1 MSYINNVHILVYV
14 IFGLVGIIVGKF
26 FAWVNVRLCEEKKV
40 FSKEFFSANK
50 AGIKQSYINMI
61 VIACLYIAL
70 LARFGLEDTF
80 IKNLDLIKFLILSPM
95 LVSAFLIDLENRI
108 IPNRL
113 NLTIFELGLILTFIY
128 GINNINLATD
138 MLFGMI
144 TGGGIFLLI
153 TLLGGLIAG
162 KEAMGF
168 GDVKF
173 MGAIGLYFGAGTIA
187 QISLLAFFIGA
198 IISVIVLF
206 VRIVI
211 LKNKDEYIPFGPFLV
226 VSAISCIFLPAN
238 TVFVLFMTFCG
249 AISNKILSLI

>member
-14 IFGLVGIIVGKF
+14 AFGLLGIIVGKF
-26 FAWVNVRLCEEKKV
+26 CAWVNVRLVDEKKV

-50 AGIKQSYINMI
+50 EGIKNSYINMI
-61 VIACLYIAL
+61 IIAILYIAL
-70 LARFGLEDTF
+70 LAKFGIGDTF
-80 IKNLDLIKFLILSPM
+80 IKNLDLIKFLILTPM
-95 LVSAFLIDLENRI
+95 LVSAFLIDFKYRI

-113 NLTIFELGLILTFIY
+113 NLTIFEIGLILTFIY

-138 MLFGMI
+138 MLLGMI
-144 TGGGIFLLI
+144 TGGGIFLAI

-198 IISVIVLF
+198 IISVIILF

-226 VSAISCIFLPAN
+226 ISAISCIFLPDN
-238 TVFVLFMTFCG
+238 TVFILFMSFCG
-249 AISNKILSLI
+249 AISQKILSII

>member
-14 IFGLVGIIVGKF
+14 FFGLVGIIVGKF
-26 FAWVNVRLCEEKKV
+26 CAWINVRLSEEKKI
-40 FSKEFFSANK
+40 FSKEFFLANK
-50 AGIKQSYINMI
+50 EGIKNSYINMI
-61 VIACLYIAL
+61 IIAILYIAL
-70 LARFGLEDTF
+70 LAKFGIGDTF
-80 IKNLDLIKFLILSPM
+80 IKNLDLIKFLILTPM
-95 LVSAFLIDLENRI
+95 LVSVFFIDLKHRI

-113 NLTIFELGLILTFIY
+113 NLTIFESGLILTFIY

-138 MLFGMI
+138 MLLGMV
-144 TGGGIFLLI
+144 TGGGIFLAI

-173 MGAIGLYFGAGTIA
+173 MGAIGLYFGIGTIA

-198 IISVIVLF
+198 IISVIVLL

-211 LKNKDEYIPFGPFLV
+211 FKNKDEYIPFGPFLV
-226 VSAISCIFLPAN
+226 ISAICCIFLPDN
-238 TVFVLFMTFCG
+238 TVFILFMSLCG
-249 AISNKILSLI
+249 AISNKILSII